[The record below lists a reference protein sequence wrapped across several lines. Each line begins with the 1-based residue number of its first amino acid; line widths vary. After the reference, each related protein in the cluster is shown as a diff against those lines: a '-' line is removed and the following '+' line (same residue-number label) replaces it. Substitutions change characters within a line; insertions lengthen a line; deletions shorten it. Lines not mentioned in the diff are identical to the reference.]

1 VATLDDP
8 TRSLPRAADLA
19 RATAPVPGPELPTS
33 EATAAMRPSIRGML
47 VSAFTTAMLQ
57 GGSSLMGFGAAVLL
71 AHFLGP
77 AGYGR
82 YAFTLACA
90 GVLTIIATMG
100 LNRFVVRGVAVY
112 ETQGKWELMKG
123 LVVRASEVVLLV
135 SAAIVLVGCGVALL
149 WLTPSLRWPF
159 CVGMLLVPLTA
170 LTLLRQAVMQA
181 LGRVVAGQLPE
192 YLLRPILILLGIV
205 ALKLVGG
212 GSLTSTTS
220 LAVNVGAVGVACI
233 VGGVTL
239 RKALPAVLAAVRPAY
254 ATREW
259 VRAAVPMMLIS
270 GVWLLNN
277 NFTTVVVGA
286 FGDSHAA
293 GVYSVVEKAGEIIVL
308 VLVAANMPLAP
319 AIARLHA
326 RGDRE
331 GLESSTV
338 RVAQATLLTS
348 VPIAAAFIAFPH
360 VYLSIFGG
368 GFQSGA
374 TALRIIAVGQLV
386 NAAAGPAGNVLIMT
400 GHERAAVTGMIA
412 GLLANVALG
421 VVLVPPLGVTGGA
434 IAFAGSLVLWNAIL
448 VVLARRRVGI
458 NVTAFRWPVRRAP
471 GLGEL

>member
-1 VATLDDP
+1 MEIHG
-8 TRSLPRAADLA
+8 R
-19 RATAPVPGPELPTS
+19 PERQPAHEL
-33 EATAAMRPSIRGML
+33 RPSIRRL
-47 VSAFTTAMLQ
+47 LTSAFTTAVLQ

-90 GVLTIIATMG
+90 GVLTIVATLG
-100 LNRFVVRGVAVY
+100 LNRFVVRGIAVY
-112 ETQGKWELMKG
+112 ETQGRWELMKG
-123 LVVRASEVVLLV
+123 LMVRASEVVLLA
-135 SAAIVLVGCGVALL
+135 SAAIVLIGFGVALV
-149 WLTPSLRWPF
+149 WLNPSLRWPF

-192 YLLRPILILLGIV
+192 YLLRPILILIGIGV
-205 ALKLVGG
+205 LKLAGG
-212 GSLTSTTS
+212 GLLTSTSS
-220 LAVNVGAVGVACI
+220 LAVNVGAVAIACI

-239 RKALPAVLAAVRPAY
+239 RRAMPVVLAAVRPAY

-259 VRAAVPMMLIS
+259 MRAALPMMLIS

-277 NFTTVVVGA
+277 NFTTVVVGSL
-286 FGDSHAA
+286 GGSHAA

-326 RGDRE
+326 RRDRE
-331 GLESSTV
+331 GLERATV

-348 VPIAAAFIAFPH
+348 VPIAASFIVFPH
-360 VYLSIFGG
+360 VYLSIFGD
-368 GFQSGA
+368 GFQGGA

-386 NAAAGPAGNVLIMT
+386 NAAAGPAGNVLLMT
-400 GHERAAVTGMIA
+400 GHERAAVVGMIA

-421 VVLVPPLGVTGGA
+421 VALVPSLGVTGGA
-434 IAFAGSLVLWNAIL
+434 IAFAGSLVVWNAIL
-448 VVLARRRVGI
+448 VVLARRRVGV
-458 NVTAFRWPVRRAP
+458 NVTAFPWPVRPRSGFA
-471 GLGEL
+471 EL

>member
-1 VATLDDP
+1 MAALDDP
-8 TRSLPRAADLA
+8 TQSRPRVAV
-19 RATAPVPGPELPTS
+19 ATADPVISITELSEPEPVH
-33 EATAAMRPSIRGML
+33 AMRPSLRRML
-47 VSAFTTAMLQ
+47 VSAFTTALLQ
-57 GGSSLMGFGAAVLL
+57 GGSSLMGFGTAVLL

-90 GVLTIIATMG
+90 SVLTIVATLG

-112 ETQGKWELMKG
+112 ETQAKWELMKG
-123 LVVRASEVVLLV
+123 LVLRASEVVLLA
-135 SAAIVLVGCGVALL
+135 SAVIAVIGCGVALI

-192 YLLRPILILLGIV
+192 YLLRPILILLGIG
-205 ALKLVGG
+205 ALRLAGG
-212 GSLTSTTS
+212 GALTSTTS
-220 LAVNVGAVGVACI
+220 LAINVAAVAVACVI
-233 VGGVTL
+233 GGVTL
-239 RKALPAVLAAVRPAY
+239 RRALPAVLTAVRPTY

-259 VRAAVPMMLIS
+259 VRAALPMMLIS

-277 NFTTVVVGA
+277 NFTTVVVGSLGGA
-286 FGDSHAA
+286 HAA
-293 GVYSVVEKAGEIIVL
+293 GVYSVVEKAGELIVL

-319 AIARLHA
+319 VIARLHA
-326 RGDRE
+326 RRDRE
-331 GLESSTV
+331 GLERSTV

-348 VPIAAAFIAFPH
+348 VPIAAAFIVFPQ
-360 VYLSIFGG
+360 VYLSIFGD
-368 GFQSGA
+368 GFQGGA

-400 GHERAAVTGMIA
+400 GHERAAAVGMIV
-412 GLLANVALG
+412 GLAANVVLG
-421 VVLVPPLGVTGGA
+421 IALVPPFGVTGGA
-434 IAFAGSLVLWNAIL
+434 IAFAGSLVLWNGIL

-458 NVTAFRWPVRRAP
+458 NVTAFPWPIRERP
-471 GLGEL
+471 GVKKL

>member
-1 VATLDDP
+1 M
-8 TRSLPRAADLA
+8 AALNEPVHSGSTA
-19 RATAPVPGPELPTS
+19 VEAPVETAVGIPEVSASDSLH
-33 EATAAMRPSIRGML
+33 AMRPSIGRLLM
-47 VSAFTTAMLQ
+47 SAFTTAVLQ
-57 GGSSLMGFGAAVLL
+57 GGSSAMGFGTAVLL

-77 AGYGR
+77 AGYGQ

-90 GVLTIIATMG
+90 GVLTILATVG
-100 LNRFVVRGVAVY
+100 LNRFVVRGIAVY

-123 LVVRASEVVLLV
+123 LVVRASEVVLLASTV
-135 SAAIVLVGCGVALL
+135 IVAVGCGVALV

-159 CVGMLLVPLTA
+159 CVGMVLVPLTA

-192 YLLRPILILLGIV
+192 YLLRPILILLGIG

-212 GSLTSTTS
+212 SSLTSTTA
-220 LAVNVGAVGVACI
+220 LAINVGAVAVACI

-239 RKALPAVLAAVRPAY
+239 RRALPGVLASVRPTY

-259 VRAAVPMMLIS
+259 VRAALPMMLIS

-277 NFTTVVVGA
+277 NFTTVVVGSL
-286 FGDSHAA
+286 GGSHAA

-319 AIARLHA
+319 VIARLHA
-326 RGDRE
+326 RRDRE
-331 GLESSTV
+331 GLERSTE

-360 VYLSIFGG
+360 VYLSIFGDE
-368 GFQSGA
+368 FQGGA

-400 GHERAAVTGMIA
+400 GHERAAVGGMIV
-412 GLLANVALG
+412 GLLTNVMLG
-421 VVLVPPLGVTGGA
+421 VALVPPLGVTGGA
-434 IAFAGSLVLWNAIL
+434 IAFAGSLVVWNGIL
-448 VVLARRRVGI
+448 VVLARRRVGV
-458 NVTAFRWPVRRAP
+458 NVTAFRWPVRSRA
-471 GLGEL
+471 GFEEF

>member
-1 VATLDDP
+1 MAELDE
-8 TRSLPRAADLA
+8 
-19 RATAPVPGPELPTS
+19 PVHSSSQAVVTTVESAVSITEMVEPGP
-33 EATAAMRPSIRGML
+33 AHAMRPSIRRML
-47 VSAFTTAMLQ
+47 VSAFTTAVLQ

-82 YAFTLACA
+82 YAFTVACA
-90 GVLTIIATMG
+90 GVLTIVATLG

-112 ETQGKWELMKG
+112 ETEARWDLMKG
-123 LVVRASEVVLLV
+123 LVLRASEVVLIV
-135 SAAIVLVGCGVALL
+135 SATIAVIGCAVALM

-181 LGRVVAGQLPE
+181 LGRVVTGQLPE
-192 YLLRPILILLGIV
+192 YLLRPILILLGIG
-205 ALKLVGG
+205 ALRVVGKG
-212 GSLTSTTS
+212 ALTSTSS
-220 LAVNVGAVGVACI
+220 LAINVGAVAVACVI
-233 VGGVTL
+233 GGVTL
-239 RKALPAVLAAVRPAY
+239 RRALPAVLASVRPTY
-254 ATREW
+254 VTREW
-259 VRAAVPMMLIS
+259 IRAALPMMLIS

-277 NFTTVVVGA
+277 NFTTVVVGSL
-286 FGDSHAA
+286 GGSHAA

-326 RGDRE
+326 RRDRE
-331 GLESSTV
+331 GLEAATV

-348 VPIAAAFIAFPH
+348 VPIAAAFVVFPH
-360 VYLSIFGG
+360 VYLSIFGD
-368 GFQSGA
+368 GFQGGA

-400 GHERAAVTGMIA
+400 GHERAAVVGMVC

-421 VVLVPPLGVTGGA
+421 VALVPPLGVTGGA
-434 IAFAGSLVLWNAIL
+434 IAFAGSLVLWNGIL

-458 NVTAFRWPVRRAP
+458 NVTAFPWPVRMRP
-471 GLGEL
+471 E